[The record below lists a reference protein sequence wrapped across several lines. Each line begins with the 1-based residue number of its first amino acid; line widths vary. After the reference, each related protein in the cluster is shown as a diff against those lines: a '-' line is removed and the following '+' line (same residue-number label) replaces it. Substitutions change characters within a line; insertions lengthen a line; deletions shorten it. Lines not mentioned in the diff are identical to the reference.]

1 MGIVVAYDMYKE
13 CCDGLLYAT
22 TWKVDVKHRMSSSEF
37 RMKLS
42 KQMLEY
48 DPKKNLYN
56 GDDKQRSF
64 TQNHKVGRSID
75 NGMESCELVGA
86 LYPEDGF

>member
-1 MGIVVAYDMYKE
+1 MDCWM
-13 CCDGLLYAT
+13 LLGRLLDI
-22 TWKVDVKHRMSSSEF
+22 KDRMSYTEF

-56 GDDKQRSF
+56 GDDKQRAY
-64 TQNHKVGRSID
+64 T
-75 NGMESCELVGA
+75 
-86 LYPEDGF
+86 